1 MFSNKWNKIRSLHK
15 NVRNLHDMVRIVEV
29 GPRDGLQNVSKILPA
44 ATKIELI
51 NRLSETGLRS
61 IEVTSFVSAKW
72 VPQMGDN
79 IEVYQGIKKN
89 PKVDYSVLVPNI
101 KGLEKALELGVK
113 EVVFFNAASETFSK
127 KNTNCSIAE
136 SLDKLREIRKICKEK
151 NIATRGVISCIAG
164 CPYEGDIKPT
174 KVAQVA
180 EALLDMGCY
189 EVGLGDTIGVATPKK
204 IKLLFNELS
213 KMTGGDVWKFA
224 MHCHDTY
231 GMALANIYESLNQ
244 GIRVFDSSV
253 AGLGGCPYAPGAS
266 GNVSTE
272 DLIYLLHEQ
281 GLETGVDLDKLIEV
295 GNFICEQ
302 IPTTNQSKIAK
313 VLSSKKSCSAGQ

>member
-1 MFSNKWNKIRSLHK
+1 MFSNQWNRIRSLHK
-15 NVRNLHDMVRIVEV
+15 NVRNLTDMVRIVEV

-44 ATKIELI
+44 STKIELI

-79 IEVYQGIKKN
+79 VEVFQGIKKN
-89 PKVDYSVLVPNI
+89 PNIEYSVLVPNI

-113 EVVFFNAASETFSK
+113 EVVLFNAASETFSQ
-127 KNTNCSIAE
+127 KNTNCSIEE
-136 SLDKLREIRKICKEK
+136 SLDKFREIRKICREK
-151 NIATRGVISCIAG
+151 NVATRGIISCIAG
-164 CPYEGDIKPT
+164 CPYEGDISPS

-180 EALLDMGCY
+180 EALLEMGCY
-189 EVGLGDTIGVATPKK
+189 EVGLGDTTGVATPKK
-204 IKLLFNELS
+204 IKRLFEELR
-213 KMTGGDVWKFA
+213 KMTGGDVWRFA

-253 AGLGGCPYAPGAS
+253 AGLGGCPYSPGAT

-272 DLIYLLHEQ
+272 DLVYLLHEQ
-281 GLETGVDLDKLIEV
+281 GLQTGIDLDKLIEV
-295 GNFICEQ
+295 GNYICEQ
-302 IPTTNQSKIAK
+302 IPTTNHSKIAN
-313 VLSSKKSCSAGQ
+313 VVRAKKSRSTGQ